1 MDAVEFLKEWKRMCD
16 ENGGCENCA
25 MYNGKCCISGLPTH
39 MVRKEEE
46 IVKNVENWSKAH
58 PAIILTEQQKTAIRG
73 RIAEGWDWVARDFS
87 VRGEKHGYLRFYT
100 HKPNINERGKEFLTK
115 LDTQSENAISCLYK
129 FVTFENSPL
138 YLPDLLG
145 GEE

>member
-46 IVKNVENWSKAH
+46 IVKNVENWAKTH
-58 PAIILTEQQKTAIRG
+58 PVIILTEQQKTAIRG
-73 RIAEGWDWVARDFS
+73 RIAEGTPWVS
-87 VRGEKHGYLRFYT
+87 KHSYCKGIVIFY
-100 HKPNINERGKEFLTK
+100 
-115 LDTQSENAISCLYK
+115 SENPKEKTDFLAVSSNSGVYN

>member
-1 MDAVEFLKEWKRMCD
+1 MDAVEFLKEWDRMCKSNEKCKECD
-16 ENGGCENCA
+16 GYKLCTSEKGICSNCEE
-25 MYNGKCCISGLPTH
+25 L
-39 MVRKEEE
+39 
-46 IVKNVENWSKAH
+46 VKAVENWSKTN
-58 PAIILTEQQKTAIRG
+58 PVIILTEQQKTAIRG
-73 RIAEGWDWVARDFS
+73 RIAEGWNWVARDFS

-115 LDTQSENAISCLYK
+115 LDTKSENAISCLYK

>member
-58 PAIILTEQQKTAIRG
+58 PVINLSEDQKTAIRG
-73 RIAEGWDWVARDFS
+73 RIAEGFPWL
-87 VRGEKHGYLRFYT
+87 VREGNEYDRVWFFENEPKLKKSGGIYT
-100 HKPNINERGKEFLTK
+100 DGGQCSDVVSKVY
-115 LDTQSENAISCLYK
+115 D

>member
-25 MYNGKCCISGLPTH
+25 MYNGKCCISGFPTH

-58 PAIILTEQQKTAIRG
+58 PAIILT
-73 RIAEGWDWVARDFS
+73 
-87 VRGEKHGYLRFYT
+87 
-100 HKPNINERGKEFLTK
+100 
-115 LDTQSENAISCLYK
+115 
-129 FVTFENSPL
+129 
-138 YLPDLLG
+138 
-145 GEE
+145 

>member
-16 ENGGCENCA
+16 ENGRCENCA
-25 MYNGKCCISGLPTH
+25 MHNGKCCISGLPTH

-46 IVKNVENWSKAH
+46 IVKNVENWAKNH
-58 PAIILTEQQKTAIRG
+58 PVFNLSEDQKTAIRG
-73 RIAEGWDWVARDFS
+73 RIAEGFPWL
-87 VRGEKHGYLRFYT
+87 VREGNEYDRVWFFENEPKLKKSGEIYT
-100 HKPNINERGKEFLTK
+100 DGGQCSDVVSKVY
-115 LDTQSENAISCLYK
+115 D